1 MTARGL
7 SWRQATLLAF
17 IDGYIRQNSW
27 APSIREMC
35 AGIGVASTSSVAY
48 QLGVLEDL
56 GHIERQGDTPRAL
69 RVTKQGTAIAR
80 RGKVAT
86 R

>member
-1 MTARGL
+1 MTTRAL
-7 SWRQATLLAF
+7 LLAF
-17 IDGYIRQNSW
+17 IDGYITQNSW

-48 QLGVLEDL
+48 QLGVLEAL

-69 RVTKQGTAIAR
+69 RITKQGAEVLKRHKAAR
-80 RGKVAT
+80 V
-86 R
+86 